1 MSENASLRHLRSQ
14 AEAFF
19 GLAMDPNF
27 FGRVKLTLNFD
38 STLAQ
43 GATAILKSV
52 PLNPASK
59 GNMESSS
66 STRRRKRR
74 RKSKKNKKKNDDK
87 AAASESQPAAAA
99 ATVVQQSPR
108 PPPPPPPTPPQSEA
122 GVLVEPALTY
132 AAEVDRPSDGAAAG
146 QNKNEASQPIR
157 AAQAKHVE
165 NPDLAQTP
173 SCRQVPEGVK
183 TPPQKVV
190 PVTAEVSNDA
200 PVQPTESQMKAVMF
214 YKQLTEHFDG
224 RVCRHFGAP
233 FKTPIGNFRCIDVKQ
248 CILKD
253 QSYEDK
259 SMLVKLAEKE
269 RELRAKHNI
278 LYDNE
283 ESDFFCDSDNEFTT
297 VTKKRKRR
305 FNWSSEKKHSQTKEP
320 RLRDSPDASVK
331 KQLFKK

>member
-1 MSENASLRHLRSQ
+1 MRASRQL
-14 AEAFF
+14 
-19 GLAMDPNF
+19 
-27 FGRVKLTLNFD
+27 
-38 STLAQ
+38 
-43 GATAILKSV
+43 
-52 PLNPASK
+52 
-59 GNMESSS
+59 
-66 STRRRKRR
+66 RRRQWCSNRR
-74 RKSKKNKKKNDDK
+74 AR
-87 AAASESQPAAAA
+87 
-99 ATVVQQSPR
+99 R
-108 PPPPPPPTPPQSEA
+108 PPTPPQSEA

-200 PVQPTESQMKAVMF
+200 PVQPTESQMRALMAWN
-214 YKQLTEHFDG
+214 QLSEDRDG
-224 RVCRHFGAP
+224 RICRHFVGAP
-233 FKTPIGNFRCIDVKQ
+233 FTTPIGNFRCIDVQQ
-248 CILKD
+248 CILKA
-253 QSYEDK
+253 QSYKDK
-259 SMLVKLAEKE
+259 SLLDELANKE
-269 RELRAKHNI
+269 RELRAKHNL

-283 ESDFFCDSDNEFTT
+283 ESDFFCESDNEFTT

-305 FNWSSEKKHSQTKEP
+305 FNWSSEKKESQTKEP
-320 RLRDSPDASVK
+320 RLRDSPDANVK

>member
-1 MSENASLRHLRSQ
+1 
-14 AEAFF
+14 
-19 GLAMDPNF
+19 
-27 FGRVKLTLNFD
+27 
-38 STLAQ
+38 
-43 GATAILKSV
+43 
-52 PLNPASK
+52 
-59 GNMESSS
+59 MESSS
-66 STRRRKRR
+66 STQRQKCQ
-74 RKSKKNKKKNDDK
+74 RKSKKNKKKNNNK

-99 ATVVQQSPR
+99 AVAQQLPR
-108 PPPPPPPTPPQSEA
+108 PPPPTPPQSEA

-200 PVQPTESQMKAVMF
+200 PMQPTERQMRSVMF
-214 YKQLTEHFDG
+214 WKQLNEHSDG
-224 RVCRHFGAP
+224 RVCRHFVGAP
-233 FKTPIGNFRCIDVKQ
+233 FKTPIGDFRCIDVEQ
-248 CILKD
+248 CILKA
-253 QSYEDK
+253 QSYKDK
-259 SMLVKLAEKE
+259 SLLDELANKE
-269 RELRAKHNI
+269 RQLRAKHNL

-305 FNWSSEKKHSQTKEP
+305 FNWSSEKKESQTKER
-320 RLRDSPDASVK
+320 RLHDSPDASKASSYVK
-331 KQLFKK
+331 RDLFKK

>member
-1 MSENASLRHLRSQ
+1 
-14 AEAFF
+14 
-19 GLAMDPNF
+19 
-27 FGRVKLTLNFD
+27 
-38 STLAQ
+38 
-43 GATAILKSV
+43 
-52 PLNPASK
+52 
-59 GNMESSS
+59 MESSS

-74 RKSKKNKKKNDDK
+74 KKSKNNKKKNDDK

-200 PVQPTESQMKAVMF
+200 PVQPTESQMRSVMF
-214 YKQLTEHFDG
+214 WKQLTEHSDG

-233 FKTPIGNFRCIDVKQ
+233 FKTPIGDFRCIDVEQ
-248 CILKD
+248 CILKA
-253 QSYEDK
+253 QSYKDK
-259 SMLVKLAEKE
+259 SLLVKLANKE
-269 RELRAKHNI
+269 RELRAKHNL
-278 LYDNE
+278 LYDYE
-283 ESDFFCDSDNEFTT
+283 ESDFFCESDNEFTT

-305 FNWSSEKKHSQTKEP
+305 FNWSSEKSQTKEP

>member
-19 GLAMDPNF
+19 GLAMDPKF

-74 RKSKKNKKKNDDK
+74 KKSKNNKKKNDDK

-108 PPPPPPPTPPQSEA
+108 PPPPTPPQSEA

-200 PVQPTESQMKAVMF
+200 PVQPTESQMRSVMF
-214 YKQLTEHFDG
+214 WKQLNEHSDG
-224 RVCRHFGAP
+224 RICRHFVGAP
-233 FKTPIGNFRCIDVKQ
+233 FTTPIGDFRCIDVKQ
-248 CILKD
+248 CILKA
-253 QSYEDK
+253 QSYKDK
-259 SMLVKLAEKE
+259 SLLVKLANKE
-269 RELRAKHNI
+269 RELRAKHNL

-305 FNWSSEKKHSQTKEP
+305 FNWSSEKKESQTKEP

>member
-19 GLAMDPNF
+19 GLAMDTNF

-74 RKSKKNKKKNDDK
+74 KKSKNNKKKNDDK

-108 PPPPPPPTPPQSEA
+108 PPPPTPPQSEA

-200 PVQPTESQMKAVMF
+200 PVQPTESQMRSLMF
-214 YKQLTEHFDG
+214 WNQLNEYRDG
-224 RVCRHFGAP
+224 RICRHFVGAP
-233 FKTPIGNFRCIDVKQ
+233 FTTPIGDFRCIDVKQ
-248 CILKD
+248 CILKA
-253 QSYEDK
+253 QSYKDK
-259 SMLVKLAEKE
+259 SLLDKLANKE
-269 RELRAKHNI
+269 RELCAKHNL

-305 FNWSSEKKHSQTKEP
+305 FNWSSEKKESQTKEP
-320 RLRDSPDASVK
+320 RLRDSPDANVK